1 MVLENISQQVN
12 QNPWT
17 VIGAILAVTFLM
29 FGILATAPAP
39 GDPSQAGFIPENE
52 TVDAL
57 TDIGEK
63 FQTEYPV
70 ITLIRSDDVVTSSAF
85 VDILNLQIAF
95 TNESEDYQFHEDAK
109 LISESLI
116 DSETKT
122 NSILALPN
130 LLAAVQFNQSTSDL
144 DELRD
149 FYLAKSDD
157 EIKTALKDALANENF
172 SSSISQMLGEFN
184 GDASAKSTILML
196 TFDNSNRDGENSV
209 QALERISKVE
219 NLMGGISMHYRENE
233 LESISAYSLG
243 QGAIDAEVNT
253 DFENDVNNR
262 LGVFVL
268 GFILLVLWLTFR
280 SGTDM
285 GLTLLSLFISIIWT
299 FAFGVIL
306 DFEPSFFIVIIPILL
321 IGLGVDYGIHLTMRF
336 REEVVEH
343 GDIDKAN
350 KTAIISVGSAL
361 LFATITTMIGF
372 FSNLSSEITPIKE
385 FGIQTGLG
393 ILSAFIIFVT
403 FLPACRLLVA
413 RWYQSRGQE
422 VLSQT
427 NIDIIKAKKI
437 GSESDALSDKFMS
450 IGSILALKYPEKS
463 LAFFIALTLVAG
475 YGGSQISSEFN
486 AEDFLP
492 NEVEIVQQFNYY
504 QDNFGSTAG
513 EISFI
518 YISGEDIATNAVFKA
533 MQQTQTELL
542 SNEPDDNERIYVTE
556 APSEIMSPLVAM
568 QFAAMMDTTFAE
580 KLNET
585 DADGDGIP
593 DTDANVREL
602 LDWMLENQPTIIQNF
617 IYFDENTNEYTVAY
631 IMVTTKSKNVY
642 FIEVTEELNKD
653 IKPLDDIESSSNI
666 NAVATGQPPV
676 FVVVMDTITSTMIQ
690 SILYTI
696 ILSFIVL
703 TAVFWIN
710 DGQPLLGLLT
720 IIPVLLVLTWILGT
734 MVVIGYSLNVM
745 TTLIGALTIGLGV
758 TYAIHISHR
767 FIEELEEHH
776 SLENAVNNTVKNTG
790 FSLFGAAMTTVLSF
804 GVLSQSILVPMQQFG
819 TITALTILFSFL
831 SSVWVLPSILVIWA
845 KNSNLVEGLHG
856 NEKQLPE
863 TKEKSE
869 VSSTAITEDS
879 EEGDDESS
887 DNKEIEENIEDST
900 ENDNGNDDSKVGE
913 TSGETE
919 KE

>member
-12 QNPWT
+12 RNPWA

-29 FGILATAPAP
+29 FGILITAPAP

-63 FQTEYPV
+63 FQTEYPIV
-70 ITLIRSDDVVTSSAF
+70 TLIRSEDVITSSAF
-85 VDILNLQIAF
+85 VDIINLQIAF
-95 TNESEDYQFHEDAK
+95 TNESENYEFHEDAK

-130 LLAAVQFNQSTSDL
+130 LLAVIHYGDAIDYNQSSSDL
-144 DELRD
+144 EAMRD
-149 FYLAKSDD
+149 FYKKESDEELKSQVRQV
-157 EIKTALKDALANENF
+157 LANENL
-172 SSSISQMLGEFN
+172 SSSIIPLLGEFD

-233 LESISAYSLG
+233 LDATSAYSLG

-343 GDIDKAN
+343 GDLDKAN
-350 KTAIISVGSAL
+350 QTSIISVGSAL

-413 RWYQSRGQE
+413 RWYQSRGQD

-518 YISGEDIATNAVFKA
+518 YISGEDLATNAVFKA
-533 MQQTQTELL
+533 MQETQTELL
-542 SNEPDDNERIYVTE
+542 TNEPDDKGRIYVTE
-556 APSEIMSPLVAM
+556 DPSEIMSPLVAM
-568 QFAAMMDTTFAE
+568 QFTSMMNATFADMWS
-580 KLNET
+580 ET
-585 DADGDGIP
+585 DLDEDGIP
-593 DTDANVREL
+593 DTDADVRDL
-602 LDWMLENQPTIIQNF
+602 LDWMFTNQPAMIQNF
-617 IYFDENTNEYTVAY
+617 IHFDENTDEYTVAY

-642 FIEVTEELNKD
+642 FIEVTDELNED
-653 IKPLDDIESSSNI
+653 IRPLDDIESSSNI

-831 SSVWVLPSILVIWA
+831 SSVWVLPSMLVIWA
-845 KNSNLVEGLHG
+845 KNSNLAEDLSSNENQMPEKKEKYESSSMAITKD
-856 NEKQLPE
+856 NEKE
-863 TKEKSE
+863 SD
-869 VSSTAITEDS
+869 EDS
-879 EEGDDESS
+879 ENKETEGD
-887 DNKEIEENIEDST
+887 IEDST
-900 ENDNGNDDSKVGE
+900 ED
-913 TSGETE
+913 E
-919 KE
+919 KENKHSEADEE

>member
-1 MVLENISQQVN
+1 MVLEKIAEQVN
-12 QNPWT
+12 QSPKS
-17 VIGAILAVTFLM
+17 VIGAILAVTILM
-29 FGILATAPAP
+29 FGILFTAPEP

-70 ITLIRSDDVVTSSAF
+70 ITLIRADDVVTSSSF
-85 VDILNLQIAF
+85 VDIIDLQIAF
-95 TNESEDYQFHEDAK
+95 LDDEK
-109 LISESLI
+109 ISESLI

-130 LLAAVQFNQSTSDL
+130 LLATQFNESTNNLTELKNFYQSKTD
-144 DELRD
+144 
-149 FYLAKSDD
+149 A
-157 EIKTALKDALANENF
+157 EIKDALRDAKDNELL
-172 SSSISQMLGEFN
+172 SQSIFQLLGEYDD
-184 GDASAKSTILML
+184 DASAKSTIIML

-219 NLMGGISMHYRENE
+219 NIMGSITIDYRENK
-233 LESISAYSLG
+233 LESTSAYSLG
-243 QGAIDAEVNT
+243 QGSIDAEVNT
-253 DFENDVNNR
+253 EFENDVNNR
-262 LGVFVL
+262 LGIFVL

-343 GDIDKAN
+343 GNLDKAN
-350 KTAIISVGSAL
+350 RTAIISVGSAL

-372 FSNLSSEITPIKE
+372 FSNISSEITPIKE

-403 FLPACRLLVA
+403 FLPACRLLIA
-413 RWYQSRGQE
+413 RYYENSGKE
-422 VLSQT
+422 ILSQT

-437 GSESDALSDKFMS
+437 GSESNALSDQFMS
-450 IGSILALKYPEKS
+450 IGSILALKYPKET
-463 LAFFIALTLVAG
+463 LTFFVALTLVAG

-492 NEVEIVQQFNYY
+492 KEVEIVQQFNYY
-504 QDNFGSTAG
+504 QDEFGATAG
-513 EISFI
+513 EVSFI
-518 YISGEDIATNAVFKA
+518 YVSGEDVATSAVFKA
-533 MQQTQTELL
+533 MQETQNELL
-542 SNEPDDNERIYVTE
+542 NNEPDSKGRIYITE
-556 APSEIMSPLVAM
+556 DPSEIMSPLVAM
-568 QFAAMMDTTFAE
+568 QFTAMMNPTFADLLSE
-580 KLNET
+580 SDQN
-585 DADGDGIP
+585 GDGVP
-593 DTDANVREL
+593 DTDDDVKYL
-602 LDWMLENQPTIIQNF
+602 LDWLFVNQPTMIQNF
-617 IYFDENTNEYTVAY
+617 IYFDEETEKYTVAY

-642 FIEVTEELNKD
+642 FVEVSDELNND
-653 IKPLDDIESSSNI
+653 IKPLESIETSSKI

-676 FVVVMDTITSTMIQ
+676 FVVVMDTINSTMIQ

-776 SLENAVNNTVKNTG
+776 SLDDAVNNTVKNTG

-831 SSVWVLPSILVIWA
+831 SSVWVLPSILVVWA
-845 KNSNLVEGLHG
+845 RYNGYDKEVHVD
-856 NEKQLPE
+856 EKE
-863 TKEKSE
+863 SIESSE
-869 VSSTAITEDS
+869 DDAES
-879 EEGDDESS
+879 EEE
-887 DNKEIEENIEDST
+887 
-900 ENDNGNDDSKVGE
+900 
-913 TSGETE
+913 
-919 KE
+919 

>member
-1 MVLENISQQVN
+1 MQQLDIIAKQVN
-12 QNPWT
+12 RSPRS
-17 VIGAILAVTFLM
+17 VMGAILVITVFM
-29 FGILATAPAP
+29 FWILATAPAP

-70 ITLIRSDDVVTSSAF
+70 VTLIKSSDIVTSSSF

-95 TNESEDYQFHEDAK
+95 TNESEDYEFSDDAK

-116 DSETKT
+116 DSSNKS
-122 NSILALPN
+122 NSIVSLPN
-130 LLAAVQFNQSTSDL
+130 LLAVMFNESSEDL
-144 DELRD
+144 DQLRD
-149 FYLAKSDD
+149 FYVSKTDE
-157 EIKTALKDALANENF
+157 EIKSALKSALNDANF
-172 SSSISQMLGEFN
+172 SSVISPMLGEFDGN
-184 GDASAKSTILML
+184 ASAKSTILLL
-196 TFDNSNRDGENSV
+196 TFDNSNRENENSV

-219 NLMGGISMHYRENE
+219 NLMGGITMHYRENE
-233 LESISAYSLG
+233 LKTTSAYSLG

-262 LGVFVL
+262 LGMFVL

-285 GLTLLSLFISIIWT
+285 ALTLLSLFISIIWT
-299 FAFGVIL
+299 FAFGVML

-350 KTAIISVGSAL
+350 KTSIISVGSAL

-372 FSNLSSEITPIKE
+372 FSNVTSEITPIKE

-403 FLPACRLLVA
+403 FLPACRLMIA
-413 RWYQSRGQE
+413 RYYENKGLD
-422 VLSQT
+422 VLSET
-427 NIDIIKAKKI
+427 NVNVIKAKKI
-437 GSESDALSDKFMS
+437 GNESNALSDKFMS
-450 IGSILALKYPEKS
+450 IGSILALKYPEKT
-463 LAFFIALTLVAG
+463 LAFFLALTLIAG

-492 NEVEIVQQFNYY
+492 EEVEIVKQFNYY
-504 QDNFGSTAG
+504 QENFGATAG
-513 EISFI
+513 ELSFI
-518 YISGEDIATNAVFKA
+518 YVSGENVATTEVFKA

-542 SNEPDDNERIYVTE
+542 TNQPDKNGRIYVTE
-556 APSEIMSPLVAM
+556 DPSELMSPLVAM
-568 QFAAMMDTTFAE
+568 QYAAMMNQTFAE
-580 KLNET
+580 LLSESDK
-585 DADGDGIP
+585 DGDGIA
-593 DTDANVREL
+593 DTDAELREL
-602 LDWMLENQPTIIQNF
+602 LDWMFANQPNMIQNF
-617 IYFDENTNEYTVAY
+617 IYLDENTNEFTVTY

-642 FIEVTEELNKD
+642 YIEVSDELNRD
-653 IKPLDDIESSSNI
+653 IKPLEAIESSSKI

-690 SILYTI
+690 SIIYTI
-696 ILSFIVL
+696 ILSFVVL
-703 TAVFWIN
+703 TAVFWMN

-831 SSVWVLPSILVIWA
+831 SSVWVLPSILVLWA
-845 KNSNLVEGLHG
+845 KQAGLTEYSSEHE
-856 NEKQLPE
+856 NNIPE
-863 TKEKSE
+863 PKEKLE
-869 VSSTAITEDS
+869 KNDVEPRAIMATTNDES
-879 EEGDDESS
+879 EEE
-887 DNKEIEENIEDST
+887 
-900 ENDNGNDDSKVGE
+900 
-913 TSGETE
+913 
-919 KE
+919 